1 MSVLRIMRRRCNDM
15 YELRIT
21 CALTTIFYARILFH
35 VCIFKSIY
43 VHTLCYCA
51 LCNICSC
58 AYGISKLTIFH
69 LSLSRDPEN
78 FPGSI

>member
-15 YELRIT
+15 YVLRIT

-43 VHTLCYCA
+43 VHTLCYCVCT
-51 LCNICSC
+51 L
-58 AYGISKLTIFH
+58 
-69 LSLSRDPEN
+69 
-78 FPGSI
+78 